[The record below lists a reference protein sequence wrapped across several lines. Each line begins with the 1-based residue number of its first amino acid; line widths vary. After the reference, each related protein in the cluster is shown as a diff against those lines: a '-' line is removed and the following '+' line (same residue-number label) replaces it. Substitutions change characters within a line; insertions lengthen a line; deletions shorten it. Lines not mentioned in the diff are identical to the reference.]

1 MCLACSTGATGA
13 SSWPTPGRRPGHAR
27 RASQRVRVSRV
38 RQIEVRVFEKV
49 QKAVKNRV
57 AAIGTPVHQPMHELP
72 GLSRWREKLPMDCR
86 YGFVSATESRE
97 KRAVHRAPRSAIHA
111 RNFASPIGA

>member
-1 MCLACSTGATGA
+1 M
-13 SSWPTPGRRPGHAR
+13 
-27 RASQRVRVSRV
+27 
-38 RQIEVRVFEKV
+38 RQIEVWVFEKV

-86 YGFVSATESRE
+86 YGVRFGNRITRKKSRLPSPSRGDPRTELCVTDRE
-97 KRAVHRAPRSAIHA
+97 PNPSSTV
-111 RNFASPIGA
+111 

>member
-1 MCLACSTGATGA
+1 MTHSTAVLIFTAESGIFKET
-13 SSWPTPGRRPGHAR
+13 
-27 RASQRVRVSRV
+27 QRW
-38 RQIEVRVFEKV
+38 VRVFEKV

>member
-1 MCLACSTGATGA
+1 
-13 SSWPTPGRRPGHAR
+13 
-27 RASQRVRVSRV
+27 V

-86 YGFVSATESRE
+86 
-97 KRAVHRAPRSAIHA
+97 
-111 RNFASPIGA
+111 

>member
-1 MCLACSTGATGA
+1 
-13 SSWPTPGRRPGHAR
+13 
-27 RASQRVRVSRV
+27 V

-49 QKAVKNRV
+49 QKAVKNGV

-72 GLSRWREKLPMDCR
+72 GLSRWGEKLPMDCR
-86 YGFVSATESRE
+86 YGYVSATESRE

-111 RNFASPIGA
+111 RNFASPIGSLSHALQMQSDPKFHRQSPETPLLITIRC

>member
-1 MCLACSTGATGA
+1 
-13 SSWPTPGRRPGHAR
+13 
-27 RASQRVRVSRV
+27 V

-86 YGFVSATESRE
+86 YGYVSATESRE